1 MSIEQALA
9 DNTAALKALTAAL
22 GASHPQHTAPSV
34 IPAPSVPSSAAVP
47 PPPIAPVATLD
58 TSPPPTSVFGQ
69 LALPGV
75 PLAPPAAALTAS
87 HVPAGSV
94 PTPAGQHPLAAMIPA
109 HLVAP
114 GAAAQ
119 AGQPAVAP
127 NAAASPSSLDK
138 NGIPWDGRIHASSKA
153 LVADGSWR
161 AKRNV
166 DPALV
171 ATVTAELRGAQA
183 APPGHGLSG
192 QPWPFATS
200 EADIRPLAGFAGM
213 MDKLPGLMV
222 AGTITTDMV
231 AAACASVG
239 VANLPA
245 LATREDLVPQVAAA
259 LGVTL

>member
-1 MSIEQALA
+1 MSLEQALA

-22 GASHPQHTAPSV
+22 GANHPQHTAPSV
-34 IPAPSVPSSAAVP
+34 IPAPPAPSSAVV
-47 PPPIAPVATLD
+47 APMPTALAEQPAF
-58 TSPPPTSVFGQ
+58 SPPPTSVFGQ
-69 LALPGV
+69 AALPGV
-75 PLAPPAAALTAS
+75 PLAPPAAPLTAS
-87 HVPAGSV
+87 PVVAGDLS
-94 PTPAGQHPLAAMIPA
+94 AALQADAQKLAAMGQS
-109 HLVAP
+109 
-114 GAAAQ
+114 GAAVLPN
-119 AGQPAVAP
+119 GVA
-127 NAAASPSSLDK
+127 LDK

-161 AKRNV
+161 AKRGV
-166 DPALV
+166 DPTLV
-171 ATVTAELRGAQA
+171 TTVTAELRGAQA

-213 MDKLPGLMV
+213 MDKLLGLMV

-245 LATREDLVPQVAAA
+245 LATREDLVPQVAAT

>member
-1 MSIEQALA
+1 
-9 DNTAALKALTAAL
+9 
-22 GASHPQHTAPSV
+22 
-34 IPAPSVPSSAAVP
+34 
-47 PPPIAPVATLD
+47 
-58 TSPPPTSVFGQ
+58 
-69 LALPGV
+69 
-75 PLAPPAAALTAS
+75 
-87 HVPAGSV
+87 
-94 PTPAGQHPLAAMIPA
+94 MIPA
-109 HLVAP
+109 HL
-114 GAAAQ
+114 GAVGAVVQ
-119 AGQPAVAP
+119 AGQPVVAP
-127 NAAASPSSLDK
+127 SAAASPSSTLDK